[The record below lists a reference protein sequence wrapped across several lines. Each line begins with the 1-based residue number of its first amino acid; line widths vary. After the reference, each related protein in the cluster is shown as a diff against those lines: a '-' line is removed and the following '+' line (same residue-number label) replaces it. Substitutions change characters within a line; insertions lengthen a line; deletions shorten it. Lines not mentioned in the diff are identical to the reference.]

1 METTHFKHI
10 VGEVRTGA
18 PATLRFYGKITEATA
33 ARFNEE
39 FDYVKRC
46 FPTLLRTLINSE
58 GGAVQHDMGVYATIR
73 NVSPPSAST
82 RT

>member
-39 FDYVKRC
+39 FDYAESC
-46 FPTLLRTLINSE
+46 
-58 GGAVQHDMGVYATIR
+58 
-73 NVSPPSAST
+73 ST
-82 RT
+82 V